1 MAGSYNRISI
11 IGNLGRDPETRMLP
25 SGDNVATFS
34 VATTERNKNGD
45 VTTWFRVSA
54 FGKLADT
61 CQQYL
66 HKMLLANPH
75 YGFRA
80 RQTACDHACHRPVRR
95 APLRFASS
103 ILHKG
108 SYVYIE
114 GGLSQN
120 EYTNREGQVRQS
132 LEVRAREMR
141 MLDKADD
148 RGAESDGGDTAPAY
162 NRQSTPASAVANDM
176 GSMDDIPF

>member
-1 MAGSYNRISI
+1 MAGSYNKLIV

-34 VATTERNKNGD
+34 VATTERSKNGD

-54 FGKLADT
+54 FGKLAET

-66 HKMLLANPH
+66 HK
-75 YGFRA
+75 
-80 RQTACDHACHRPVRR
+80 
-95 APLRFASS
+95 
-103 ILHKG
+103 G
-108 SYVYIE
+108 SYVYLE
-114 GGLSQN
+114 GALAQN

-141 MLDKADD
+141 MLDKAGD
-148 RGAESDGGDTAPAY
+148 RGGDTGGGDDAAPAQAT
-162 NRQSTPASAVANDM
+162 RQSATAPADDVDPM
-176 GSMDDIPF
+176 GDIPF

>member
-1 MAGSYNRISI
+1 MAGSYNKLIV

-34 VATTERNKNGD
+34 VATTERSKNGD

-54 FGKLADT
+54 FGKLAET

-66 HKMLLANPH
+66 HK
-75 YGFRA
+75 
-80 RQTACDHACHRPVRR
+80 
-95 APLRFASS
+95 
-103 ILHKG
+103 G
-108 SYVYIE
+108 SYVYLE
-114 GGLSQN
+114 GALAQN

-141 MLDKADD
+141 MLDKAGD
-148 RGAESDGGDTAPAY
+148 RGGDTGGGDDAAPAQAT
-162 NRQSTPASAVANDM
+162 RQPATAPADDVDPM
-176 GSMDDIPF
+176 GDIPLLAGRP

>member
-1 MAGSYNRISI
+1 MTLRTIKVAEGIRGLPYII
-11 IGNLGRDPETRMLP
+11 IGNVGRDPETRLLP

-34 VATTERNKNGD
+34 VATTERSKNGD

-66 HKMLLANPH
+66 HK
-75 YGFRA
+75 
-80 RQTACDHACHRPVRR
+80 
-95 APLRFASS
+95 
-103 ILHKG
+103 G

-114 GGLSQN
+114 GALAQN

-141 MLDKADD
+141 MLDKAGD
-148 RGAESDGGDTAPAY
+148 RGAETDGSDDAAPAY
-162 NRQSTPASAVANDM
+162 GRQSTPASAAA
-176 GSMDDIPF
+176 GAMDEIPF

>member
-1 MAGSYNRISI
+1 MAGSYNKLII

-34 VATTERNKNGD
+34 VATTERSKNGD

-54 FGKLADT
+54 FGKLAET
-61 CQQYL
+61 CQQY
-66 HKMLLANPH
+66 
-75 YGFRA
+75 
-80 RQTACDHACHRPVRR
+80 
-95 APLRFASS
+95 
-103 ILHKG
+103 LHKG

-114 GGLSQN
+114 GALAQN

-141 MLDKADD
+141 MLDKAGD
-148 RGAESDGGDTAPAY
+148 RGADSGSDDAVPAYSRQSAATAAPAGDLG
-162 NRQSTPASAVANDM
+162 DM
-176 GSMDDIPF
+176 DEIPF

>member
-1 MAGSYNRISI
+1 MAGNYNKLVI
-11 IGNLGRDPETRMLP
+11 IGNLGRDPETRLLP

-34 VATTERNKNGD
+34 VATTERGKNGD

-61 CQQYL
+61 CQQY
-66 HKMLLANPH
+66 
-75 YGFRA
+75 
-80 RQTACDHACHRPVRR
+80 
-95 APLRFASS
+95 
-103 ILHKG
+103 LHKG

-141 MLDKADD
+141 MLDKAGD
-148 RGAESDGGDTAPAY
+148 RSAESEGGDEGGDAAPAY
-162 NRQSTPASAVANDM
+162 NRQSTPAAAVAGDM
-176 GSMDDIPF
+176 GGMDDIPF